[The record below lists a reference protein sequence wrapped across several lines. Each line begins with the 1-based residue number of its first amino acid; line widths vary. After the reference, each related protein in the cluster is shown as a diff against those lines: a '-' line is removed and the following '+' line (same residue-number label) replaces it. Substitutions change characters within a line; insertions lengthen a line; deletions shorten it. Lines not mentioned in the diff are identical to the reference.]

1 METTTDAV
9 LRVETALARAEAK
22 RDGEALDEAVG
33 APMDHRTMQHS
44 YPNLAAMMGG
54 AFHQDRR
61 FDHDSAEDVL
71 SEEVFSQ
78 PVGDRRAFLD
88 EVEHFLQEF
97 TTEDGARA
105 ALRSTGTGFRARYD
119 AGEDT
124 LPWLRSLRS
133 RLVVGFAGEEGADGT
148 TPSAASSAVG
158 GRA

>member
-1 METTTDAV
+1 
-9 LRVETALARAEAK
+9 
-22 RDGEALDEAVG
+22 
-33 APMDHRTMQHS
+33 MDYRTMQHS
-44 YPNLAAMMGG
+44 YPNLSALMGG
-54 AFHQDRR
+54 VFHQDWR

-78 PVGDRRAFLD
+78 PVEDRRAFLS
-88 EVEHFLQEF
+88 EVEHFLREI

-133 RLVVGFAGEEGADGT
+133 RLVAGLANEEEAGGV
-148 TPSAASSAVG
+148 TPSAAGDAGTGSPAPSDEG
-158 GRA
+158 TS